1 MKYVSLLRAINVSGQ
16 KLIKMEAL
24 REMFDMP
31 GIKNVKT
38 YIQSGN
44 IIFDA
49 KETDEAKLLQK
60 IEKKLHQSLGY
71 QVDSFLRTE
80 TEMAAIIKH
89 LPFKKV
95 KEDDKV
101 YVCFLHQAPNKE
113 QAANFMA
120 MANKAEEFV
129 IKGREVYI
137 CLHPTD
143 KQHLFSNKLLEQK
156 TKLGA
161 TTRNWHTVNKIHEMM
176 QETES

>member
-24 REMFDMP
+24 REMFEIP
-31 GIKNVKT
+31 GIKNITT

-49 KETDEAKLLQK
+49 KETDEEKLLQK
-60 IEKKLHQSLGY
+60 IEKKLHRSLGY

-80 TEMAAIIKH
+80 AELAAIIKH
-89 LPFKKV
+89 FPFKNV

-101 YVCFLHQAPNKE
+101 YVCFLHLAPTKE
-113 QAANFMA
+113 QAEKFMVFANE
-120 MANKAEEFV
+120 AEEFV

-143 KQHLFSNKLLEQK
+143 KH
-156 TKLGA
+156 
-161 TTRNWHTVNKIHEMM
+161 H
-176 QETES
+176 